1 MDPALVVLHRG
12 KPPSAPGTSPSRHTI
27 LPLVSPSKRGT
38 LLAIALLVSL
48 GALVAGCGS
57 SDSTSSTE
65 PSDTAAAIAT
75 SGGQV
80 TVTWQEPESEVDQLG
95 YELLKASETKYLA
108 EALAKAFNLPN
119 PLVVKGV
126 NGVGGGPFYDPE
138 HNSITLPYGFAALIF
153 EVLVNG
159 NPEASEEELGER
171 VGAVNSFILE
181 HEFGHALIANYD
193 LPVLGKE
200 EDAADAI
207 ATALLLKAEG
217 GAGYAAAA
225 SAFWA
230 DFSGRQEP
238 PAVSDYADAHSLDLQ
253 RAFDVLCWVAG
264 SSEQSFQEVAELE
277 ALPESRLAGC
287 PQEYEQVVDS
297 ITQELEPHL
306 KGGVN
311 LTPAE

>member
-1 MDPALVVLHRG
+1 MASSRRVVVPAFVV
-12 KPPSAPGTSPSRHTI
+12 A
-27 LPLVSPSKRGT
+27 
-38 LLAIALLVSL
+38 
-48 GALVAGCGS
+48 ALVAAGCGGSGS
-57 SDSTSSTE
+57 SSSSAGTE
-65 PSDTAAAIAT
+65 AARPTGEVRVA
-75 SGGQV
+75 
-80 TVTWQEPESEVDQLG
+80 WQEPETEADVVG
-95 YELLKASETKYLA
+95 YEMLQASETK
-108 EALAKAFNLPN
+108 ALAKALAGAFQLPN
-119 PLVVKGV
+119 PLTVKGV
-126 NGVGGGPFYDPE
+126 DGTGGGPYYNPE
-138 HNSITLPYGFAALIF
+138 DNSITLPYGFAALIL
-153 EVLVNG
+153 EILASG
-159 NPEASEEELGER
+159 NPEASEREIGER

-181 HEFGHALIANYD
+181 HEFGHALIANYE

-225 SAFWA
+225 ASFWA

-238 PAVSDYADAHSLDLQ
+238 PAVADYADAHSLDLQ

-264 SSEQSFQEVAELE
+264 SSEASFQEVAELE
-277 ALPESRLAGC
+277 ALPESRLASC

-297 ITQELEPHL
+297 ISKELEPHL